1 MILSALTGA
10 SLLVMAAATP
20 DIDHAT
26 SSAHLNPQQ
35 RAAAVQPAISRAT
48 ECVARTIAAD
58 PRASDASRLGDLI
71 VDSMQPC
78 RDVMRSMIDT
88 YDQYFG
94 DGTGEAFFSGP
105 YLDVLP
111 TAVSKWVADPKQMGL
126 TSDAPHTRGVTSP
139 Q

>member
-10 SLLVMAAATP
+10 SLLIMAAATP
-20 DIDHAT
+20 DTMTAPQANLT
-26 SSAHLNPQQ
+26 SQQ
-35 RAAAVQPAISRAT
+35 RHAAVQPAITRAT
-48 ECVARTIAAD
+48 ECVVHSVAAD
-58 PRASDASRLGDLI
+58 PRATDADKLGDLI

-111 TAVSKWVADPKQMGL
+111 KAVSRWVAEGK
-126 TSDAPHTRGVTSP
+126 R
-139 Q
+139 